1 MTEGVERLLPLEGS
15 ANFRDLG
22 GWRTEDGRRVRAG
35 RLFRSDALHHLT
47 GADVVRL
54 RDGVGLRTLIDLRG
68 SREVAAE
75 GRGPLAAPPVAYH
88 HLPFFDG
95 EREDPARR
103 DEAPAGSLAE
113 NYFRMLRSARAPIAR
128 ALETLAASRGAAVFH
143 CAAGKDRT
151 GVLAAVVLGALG
163 VRDEDIVE
171 DYAWTRRALPRILE
185 RLRASES
192 YRYVFTELPPETLH
206 AEPET
211 MAALLAR
218 VRGEWGTLRGYARW
232 AEVSDATLDA
242 LAARLVL

>member
-1 MTEGVERLLPLEGS
+1 VTRAGERLLALEGS
-15 ANFRDLG
+15 VNFRDLG
-22 GWRTEDGRRVRAG
+22 GWRTPDGRRVRAG
-35 RLFRSDALHHLT
+35 RLFRSDALHHLS

-54 RDGVGLRTLIDLRG
+54 RDGVGVRTLIDLRG
-68 SREVAAE
+68 SHEIAAE

-95 EREDPARR
+95 PRDRR
-103 DEAPAGSLAE
+103 DEAPAGGLAE
-113 NYFRMLRSARAPIAR
+113 IYFQMLRFARAPIGR
-128 ALETLAASRGAAVFH
+128 ALETLAASPGAAVFH

-211 MAALLAR
+211 MADLLAR
-218 VRGEWGTLRGYARW
+218 VRGEWGTLRDYARW
-232 AEVSDATLDA
+232 AEVPQATLDA
-242 LAARLVL
+242 LAARLLA